1 MPAWVDQGV
10 REYCKRLVGDIR
22 FEIIELP
29 LPKRNGANV
38 RTLIKKEA
46 ELITKQLHKW
56 PQAKLVALEV
66 KGRRHNTES
75 LAKRIVEARDIGQ
88 DIIIL
93 IGGPDGLCPQLS
105 QQCHEQ
111 WSLSDL
117 TLPHPVVRLVIAEQ
131 VYRVWSLLN
140 GHPYH
145 R

>member
-1 MPAWVDQGV
+1 MPAWVNQGV
-10 REYCKRLVGDIR
+10 DEYRKRLTGDIR

-29 LPKRNGANV
+29 LPKRGSTNID
-38 RTLIKKEA
+38 TLIQREA
-46 ELITKQLHKW
+46 ELIKRQLQKW
-56 PQAKLVALEV
+56 PQAKRVALEV

-75 LAKRIVEARDIGQ
+75 LAKSITDARDISQ
-88 DIIIL
+88 DMLIIV
-93 IGGPDGLCPQLS
+93 GGPDGLCPTLS

-117 TLPHPVVRLVIAEQ
+117 TLPHPLVRLVVAEQ

>member
-1 MPAWVDQGV
+1 MPAWVNQGV
-10 REYCKRLVGDIR
+10 EEYSKRLTGDVR
-22 FEIIELP
+22 FEVVELP
-29 LPKRNGANV
+29 LPKRGSTSV
-38 RTLIKKEA
+38 HTLIKKEA
-46 ELITKQLHKW
+46 ELINKQLQKW
-56 PQAKLVALEV
+56 PQAKRVALEV
-66 KGRRHNTES
+66 KGKSHSTES
-75 LAKRIVEARDIGQ
+75 LAERIIQARDIGQ
-88 DIIIL
+88 DIVIL

-117 TLPHPVVRLVIAEQ
+117 TLPHPVVRLVLAEQ